1 MDSLEFPWRYQ
12 RSCIAADSDL
22 LTDASLLPSSVGVVA
37 TMQFENL
44 KQCLQQF
51 HLEQKLF
58 VLCNVKRR
66 DSLITVR
73 LD

>member
-37 TMQFENL
+37 TMQFETVSTTISFRAEAFRFV
-44 KQCLQQF
+44 QCQ
-51 HLEQKLF
+51 ET
-58 VLCNVKRR
+58 R
-66 DSLITVR
+66 
-73 LD
+73 